1 MITYQE
7 EYDKFNPANLQV
19 KKGVYDFTKA
29 HNYDEELVKYNLNRV
44 KRANDIEVIAPNLS
58 QEKKVE

>member
-44 KRANDIEVIAPNLS
+44 KRANDI
-58 QEKKVE
+58 

>member
-29 HNYDEELVKYNLNRV
+29 HNYDEELVKYNLTAENI
-44 KRANDIEVIAPNLS
+44 RAKGCI
-58 QEKKVE
+58 